1 MSYDTVIEQIKAVPH
16 EYLSDIE
23 NYIQYVLYRHSRN
36 AKSNNAKNLS
46 KYFGSVSFNKDAL
59 DIQKE
64 GMNGID
70 FYAVFQVN

>member
-16 EYLSDIE
+16 EYFSDIE

-36 AKSNNAKNLS
+36 GKSNNAKNLS
-46 KYFGSVSFNKDAL
+46 KYFASVSFSRDAL

-64 GMNGID
+64 MRNEWDCFLRCISS
-70 FYAVFQVN
+70 